1 MTRYSF
7 WQLFYD
13 LPIKNQFF
21 ARRGLLLMKF
31 PRKTPLALAL
41 ASALT
46 VAAFVPTTQAV
57 DLSIDGLG
65 EVAIAPY
72 YTTRGGW
79 QTLVNLTNV
88 KNVPVVVK
96 VRLHEFRNSRD
107 VLDFNVAK
115 AMTARGRFCRLS
127 TPTPAWCRCP

>member
-1 MTRYSF
+1 MES
-7 WQLFYD
+7 
-13 LPIKNQFF
+13 
-21 ARRGLLLMKF
+21 

-72 YTTRGGW
+72 YTTRGG
-79 QTLVNLTNV
+79 
-88 KNVPVVVK
+88 
-96 VRLHEFRNSRD
+96 
-107 VLDFNVAK
+107 
-115 AMTARGRFCRLS
+115 
-127 TPTPAWCRCP
+127 